1 MKNKIYNVILVFLI
15 LSLIVVCSIIYKDYK
30 KMYDTIKTYGDIKE
44 QCVSGKSANSDSR
57 KINWNKL
64 SRINSDIAAWIKIP
78 GTVINYPVVRTTEY
92 DYYLTHDIHKK
103 YSKYGSIFIDERL
116 AHNFSKCRNLI
127 VYGHNMGRWTDVMFS
142 SLMKYKNQDFYN
154 RHKYVYLYM
163 KDKTEKYKIVNIRET
178 SSSSDAYKI
187 EFSDSEYEEWINKV
201 IPLSDN
207 TGGIKKILTLS
218 TCTYG
223 SERLVLHCIMAEN

>member
-1 MKNKIYNVILVFLI
+1 
-15 LSLIVVCSIIYKDYK
+15 
-30 KMYDTIKTYGDIKE
+30 MYDTIKTYGDIKE

-57 KINWNKL
+57 KTNWNKL
-64 SRINSDIAAWIKIP
+64 SRINSDIAAWIEIP